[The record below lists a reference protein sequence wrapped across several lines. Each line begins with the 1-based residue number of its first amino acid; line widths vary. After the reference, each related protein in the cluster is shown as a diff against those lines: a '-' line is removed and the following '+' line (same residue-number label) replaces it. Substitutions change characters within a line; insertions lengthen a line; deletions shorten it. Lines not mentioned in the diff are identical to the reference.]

1 MKKIKLLKL
10 NNNGVVFFIAI
21 VIASIYANLAMSNN
35 TYAAVTADYCVKLA
49 NTTTSNPDEIK
60 KAKECVES
68 NYCAGEDANP
78 TLTRKFGRIQSYSV
92 HDCGGAKK
100 AVADKK
106 RRQEAKKQQA
116 ALEEE
121 EREEEA
127 NKRMK
132 KSCPQYTGD
141 RYVPDMGAAMQ
152 CYEKGFCIVENGKYN
167 CDEKAVAAA
176 KKADA
181 DKKAADGSSGSSGA
195 SGGEGTKNPSR
206 AEGSLSG
213 DGIGSDPVGDFLG
226 FPAWNRDVHFS
237 PGSEIGPQVMKIV
250 LNITEIL
257 LRLAGIAAVIVIIY
271 AGAMFIIGSYSS
283 SPDGI
288 AKAKTILI
296 NGVIGLII
304 AIAATAIVSF
314 IAGSLKGK

>member
-1 MKKIKLLKL
+1 MKKIKLLKI
-10 NNNGVVFFIAI
+10 NNSAIFFIAI
-21 VIASIYANLAMSNN
+21 MIASVYANLVMSNN
-35 TYAAVTADYCVKLA
+35 TYAAVTAEYCIKIA
-49 NTTTSNPDEIK
+49 NTTITNPDERR

-68 NYCAGEDANP
+68 NYCAGEDASP
-78 TLTRKFGRIQSYSV
+78 TATRKYGQTQGYAV

-100 AVADKK
+100 AIADKK
-106 RRQEAKKQQA
+106 RWQEAKKQQA

-127 NKRMK
+127 NKRME

-167 CDEKAVAAA
+167 CDKKAVAAA
-176 KKADA
+176 NKADA
-181 DKKAADGSSGSSGA
+181 DKKAADGSSSSSGA
-195 SGGEGTKNPSR
+195 SGGEGAKNPSR
-206 AEGSLSG
+206 AEGTLSG

>member
-1 MKKIKLLKL
+1 MKKIKLLKI
-10 NNNGVVFFIAI
+10 NNGAILFIAI
-21 VIASIYANLAMSNN
+21 MIASVYANLAMSNN

-49 NTTTSNPDEIK
+49 NTTVKGDAGNNYEKPDSVK
-60 KAKECVES
+60 KAEECVS
-68 NYCAGEDANP
+68 AKYCEENHSA
-78 TLTRKFGRIQSYSV
+78 TLVDRTYYYPIGSC
-92 HDCGGAKK
+92 DGAKK
-100 AVADKK
+100 KIADDNKK
-106 RRQEAKKQQA
+106 KQEAK
-116 ALEEE
+116 EEKK
-121 EREEEA
+121 REEEA

-195 SGGEGTKNPSR
+195 SGGEGTKNPDR
-206 AEGSLSG
+206 AEGTLSG

-237 PGSEIGPQVMKIV
+237 PDSEIGPQVMKIV

-296 NGVIGLII
+296 NGVIGLVI

>member
-1 MKKIKLLKL
+1 MKKIKLLKI
-10 NNNGVVFFIAI
+10 NNGAILFIAI
-21 VIASIYANLAMSNN
+21 MIASMYANLAMPNN

-49 NTTTSNPDEIK
+49 NTTVQGNEGANREDPDSVK
-60 KAKECVES
+60 KAEECVSAKYCES
-68 NYCAGEDANP
+68 KNAK
-78 TLTRKFGRIQSYSV
+78 LSYGGIVYYAVGSC
-92 HDCGGAKK
+92 DGAKK
-100 AVADKK
+100 KIADDNKK
-106 RRQEAKKQQA
+106 KQEAK
-116 ALEEE
+116 EEKK
-121 EREEEA
+121 REEEA
-127 NKRMK
+127 NKRME

-167 CDEKAVAAA
+167 CDKKAVAAA

-181 DKKAADGSSGSSGA
+181 DKKSADGSSGSSGA